1 MRYSFSILGLLFFS
15 QTIFS
20 KTGFTKNY
28 SLPQFEVFTKA
39 TKASILYDAS
49 GTTLDSIVAYSLS
62 EDIFRVTGFKPLVT
76 KNKDKVSGNVIV
88 IGQYQSALVQSFL
101 NGNSNF
107 KSFEKQWESY
117 CYKTILKPTQ
127 KIDKAFVVA
136 GTNARGTAYGVFDLS
151 QKIGVSPWYWWSD
164 VPAVKQKELVLS
176 QKDFQ
181 SKAPSVKFR
190 GIFLNDEDWGLLPW
204 ASKTFE
210 PEVGNIGPKTYAK
223 IFELLL
229 RLKANTIWPAMHEGT
244 TAFFKIPGNAKIAEK
259 YQIVVGTSHA
269 EPMLRNNVDEWNKN
283 ATGQF
288 NYVSNRE
295 SVYKYWEDR
304 VKESKNVDAIFTMGM
319 RGVHDSKM
327 EGVKNNKEGAELLTH
342 ILGDQRQLIEKYINP
357 DATKVP
363 QAFTVYKEV
372 LDLYDEGLKVPE
384 DITLVWTDDNYG
396 YIRRLSNPEEQ
407 KRPGG
412 GGVYYHASYWGRP
425 HDYLWVDSVHP
436 ALLRE
441 EMMKSYYSNCDKIWI
456 LNVGDLKSIEYSTQL
471 FLDIAYDVSFFEEA
485 TNVKK
490 HMSRF
495 YSSIFGET
503 YGKTIADSK
512 WDYFDLAF
520 ERKPEFMGWSQ
531 TEPTTK
537 TKLTAYNP
545 FFFGDENQT
554 RITKYQNLEN
564 QVTALKDKIPAP
576 LRDAYFQ
583 LVYYPAKA
591 SSLMNKKFLFADKA
605 NLYGKQR
612 RLQAKE
618 YADKSDN
625 AFNEI
630 KTITKEYNQIANG
643 KWNGIMD
650 MSPRKLP
657 VFDKATIETSP
668 VENAS
673 EAVGV
678 IAENSTKTDEAEL
691 TLPTYYPNV
700 LQFHFVD
707 IFLKKDAMISW
718 ELQKLPDWV
727 IANKKKG
734 VLSAKENTN
743 ERLQF
748 SIDWNKWT
756 KVKASKTQFI
766 IKYDN
771 KTIALNVTVDATTAT
786 LPKKSFIAMEDRV
799 VIYAQNFTYIK
810 NKEPYQWK
818 KIDGLGYAKVAMQG
832 YPLMAESLQTDR
844 LATEAPCLEY
854 QIHLG
859 NPDTFVN
866 PEILLHA
873 IPTLSI
879 TNKQGVRIGVQWND
893 EPMQVIDFRTY
904 DRSEEWKQNVLSNR
918 ATKKVAIK
926 SALKGANILKIYLI
940 DAGVA
945 LDYFYINLN
954 KNKLIPYSLLPETVK
969 K

>member
-1 MRYSFSILGLLFFS
+1 
-15 QTIFS
+15 
-20 KTGFTKNY
+20 
-28 SLPQFEVFTKA
+28 
-39 TKASILYDAS
+39 
-49 GTTLDSIVAYSLS
+49 
-62 EDIFRVTGFKPLVT
+62 
-76 KNKDKVSGNVIV
+76 
-88 IGQYQSALVQSFL
+88 
-101 NGNSNF
+101 
-107 KSFEKQWESY
+107 
-117 CYKTILKPTQ
+117 
-127 KIDKAFVVA
+127 
-136 GTNARGTAYGVFDLS
+136 
-151 QKIGVSPWYWWSD
+151 
-164 VPAVKQKELVLS
+164 
-176 QKDFQ
+176 
-181 SKAPSVKFR
+181 
-190 GIFLNDEDWGLLPW
+190 
-204 ASKTFE
+204 
-210 PEVGNIGPKTYAK
+210 
-223 IFELLL
+223 
-229 RLKANTIWPAMHEGT
+229 
-244 TAFFKIPGNAKIAEK
+244 
-259 YQIVVGTSHA
+259 
-269 EPMLRNNVDEWNKN
+269 
-283 ATGQF
+283 
-288 NYVSNRE
+288 
-295 SVYKYWEDR
+295 
-304 VKESKNVDAIFTMGM
+304 
-319 RGVHDSKM
+319 
-327 EGVKNNKEGAELLTH
+327 
-342 ILGDQRQLIEKYINP
+342 
-357 DATKVP
+357 
-363 QAFTVYKEV
+363 
-372 LDLYDEGLKVPE
+372 
-384 DITLVWTDDNYG
+384 
-396 YIRRLSNPEEQ
+396 
-407 KRPGG
+407 
-412 GGVYYHASYWGRP
+412 
-425 HDYLWVDSVHP
+425 
-436 ALLRE
+436 
-441 EMMKSYYSNCDKIWI
+441 
-456 LNVGDLKSIEYSTQL
+456 
-471 FLDIAYDVSFFEEA
+471 
-485 TNVKK
+485 
-490 HMSRF
+490 
-495 YSSIFGET
+495 
-503 YGKTIADSK
+503 
-512 WDYFDLAF
+512 
-520 ERKPEFMGWSQ
+520 
-531 TEPTTK
+531 
-537 TKLTAYNP
+537 
-545 FFFGDENQT
+545 
-554 RITKYQNLEN
+554 
-564 QVTALKDKIPAP
+564 
-576 LRDAYFQ
+576 
-583 LVYYPAKA
+583 
-591 SSLMNKKFLFADKA
+591 
-605 NLYGKQR
+605 LYGKQR

-918 ATKKVAIK
+918 ATKKAAIK

>member
-1 MRYSFSILGLLFFS
+1 
-15 QTIFS
+15 
-20 KTGFTKNY
+20 
-28 SLPQFEVFTKA
+28 
-39 TKASILYDAS
+39 
-49 GTTLDSIVAYSLS
+49 
-62 EDIFRVTGFKPLVT
+62 
-76 KNKDKVSGNVIV
+76 
-88 IGQYQSALVQSFL
+88 
-101 NGNSNF
+101 
-107 KSFEKQWESY
+107 
-117 CYKTILKPTQ
+117 
-127 KIDKAFVVA
+127 
-136 GTNARGTAYGVFDLS
+136 
-151 QKIGVSPWYWWSD
+151 
-164 VPAVKQKELVLS
+164 
-176 QKDFQ
+176 
-181 SKAPSVKFR
+181 
-190 GIFLNDEDWGLLPW
+190 
-204 ASKTFE
+204 
-210 PEVGNIGPKTYAK
+210 
-223 IFELLL
+223 
-229 RLKANTIWPAMHEGT
+229 
-244 TAFFKIPGNAKIAEK
+244 
-259 YQIVVGTSHA
+259 
-269 EPMLRNNVDEWNKN
+269 
-283 ATGQF
+283 
-288 NYVSNRE
+288 
-295 SVYKYWEDR
+295 
-304 VKESKNVDAIFTMGM
+304 
-319 RGVHDSKM
+319 
-327 EGVKNNKEGAELLTH
+327 
-342 ILGDQRQLIEKYINP
+342 
-357 DATKVP
+357 
-363 QAFTVYKEV
+363 
-372 LDLYDEGLKVPE
+372 
-384 DITLVWTDDNYG
+384 
-396 YIRRLSNPEEQ
+396 
-407 KRPGG
+407 
-412 GGVYYHASYWGRP
+412 
-425 HDYLWVDSVHP
+425 
-436 ALLRE
+436 
-441 EMMKSYYSNCDKIWI
+441 
-456 LNVGDLKSIEYSTQL
+456 
-471 FLDIAYDVSFFEEA
+471 
-485 TNVKK
+485 
-490 HMSRF
+490 
-495 YSSIFGET
+495 
-503 YGKTIADSK
+503 
-512 WDYFDLAF
+512 
-520 ERKPEFMGWSQ
+520 
-531 TEPTTK
+531 
-537 TKLTAYNP
+537 
-545 FFFGDENQT
+545 
-554 RITKYQNLEN
+554 
-564 QVTALKDKIPAP
+564 
-576 LRDAYFQ
+576 
-583 LVYYPAKA
+583 
-591 SSLMNKKFLFADKA
+591 
-605 NLYGKQR
+605 
-612 RLQAKE
+612 
-618 YADKSDN
+618 
-625 AFNEI
+625 
-630 KTITKEYNQIANG
+630 
-643 KWNGIMD
+643 MD

-700 LQFHFVD
+700 SQSHFVD
-707 IFLKKDAMISW
+707 IFLKKDETISW

-771 KTIALNVTVDATTAT
+771 KTIALNLTVDATTAT

-918 ATKKVAIK
+918 ATKKAAIK